1 MKKKR
6 KEKSIMANFD
16 HDEHQM
22 EELLRKMP
30 IIRDRQNQEEV
41 YRKVQNRR
49 NQKQKK
55 KRTLWIPAATTAAI
69 AIIMVL
75 AVSMLYKE
83 QSKSSSGSKT
93 AALQK
98 NANLTAASVSQH
110 HVSKQESTYQQT
122 AGQNADTVKGN
133 QAALSSNKIEPVK
146 KQDIVNRSA
155 VYTSDLT
162 DHNVYTYGVLT
173 HDDIA
178 VPVSVVVPKSPEE
191 WFAKY
196 KQIASQVPK
205 QEWGFDQFVPLK
217 SSMAYDSANQIIQ
230 ITVNQSQTGN
240 IPESLQVNLDKIVN
254 YSFRYLPVKEAEF
267 KNEKGEPLS
276 IGEIGEVKNIQIN
289 KAPQTGYYSYKA
301 GDKSY
306 LVPSDQN
313 YKQMSDAL
321 AAMKKSPNDLYHSV
335 LMGGLGASVLNQD
348 GKNVTIKFDRRV
360 DLTKESQKDAM
371 NMIEGILLTG
381 KDFGYSTV
389 AFQNIEPSSWNG
401 FDFSK
406 AIEVPVAPNR
416 IEQ

>member
-6 KEKSIMANFD
+6 KEKSIMANLDF
-16 HDEHQM
+16 DEHQI

-30 IIRDRQNQEEV
+30 IIRDRQNLEEV
-41 YRKVQNRR
+41 YRKVQSRR
-49 NQKQKK
+49 DQKYKK
-55 KRTLWIPAATTAAI
+55 KRALWIPAATIAAI

-83 QSKSSSGSKT
+83 QPKSSNGSKT
-93 AALQK
+93 AAIQK
-98 NANLTAASVSQH
+98 NANLTASSVSQH

-122 AGQNADTVKGN
+122 AGEKADTVKGK
-133 QAALSSNKIEPVK
+133 QVALSSNKIESVK
-146 KQDIVNRSA
+146 KQDIVNRSS

-162 DHNVYTYGVLT
+162 DHAVYTYGVLT
-173 HDDIA
+173 HNEIA
-178 VPVSVVVPKSPEE
+178 VPVSVVVPKSSEE
-191 WFAKY
+191 WFTKY
-196 KQIASQVPK
+196 KQIASQAPK

-217 SSMAYDSANQIIQ
+217 SSMTYDSASQIIQ

-240 IPESLQVNLDKIVN
+240 IPESLQLNLDKLVN
-254 YSFRYLPVKEAEF
+254 YSFRYMPVKEAEF
-267 KNEKGEPLS
+267 RNEKGEHLS

-289 KAPQTGYYSYKA
+289 KTPQSGYYSYKA
-301 GDKSY
+301 GDRSY
-306 LVPSDQN
+306 LVPSDQS

-335 LMGGLGASVLNQD
+335 LMGGLGASVLHQD
-348 GKNVTIKFDRRV
+348 GKNVTVKFDRRV
-360 DLTKESQKDAM
+360 DLTKESQMDAM

-381 KDFGYSTV
+381 KDFGNSTV
-389 AFQNIEPSSWNG
+389 TFQNIVPSKWNG